1 MAGTRTATPHPV
13 GQNNQQKLIMA
24 VAIRNLFLTIIFL
37 CAFCAVSLAQG
48 LESEYT
54 LSTGGTVE
62 ITNRAGRVE
71 VHAVADP
78 EDAPADAK
86 NVKITATSDGKVYE
100 NEVAISASGSSII
113 VEVKPGDTRKRID
126 LAITVPERTKINI
139 ETDAGDAR
147 IGGNLELIDVKTQTG
162 TIAVDVPTDD
172 VKYDFLWTEA
182 RPRFVSDIDLDDV
195 KEKSAGRFALKGTVV
210 NGIDPNAHR
219 KDKKGKTDDKKK
231 EESKPAD
238 DPPDNQVDA
247 ASDKKESKKEKR
259 AKAREQAAK
268 TVSLKLTTARGIVIF
283 NVPPN
288 EVASDLRERPLSNA
302 AKAIVRS
309 GDSFLMEAI
318 RRTSP
323 KYFGDYLKTLPP
335 MKREPRFGTR
345 ATGPGGTAAS
355 IKTAIVSVTDLDN
368 RSISDIKADE
378 FEVLENN
385 EPREVTSIRTV
396 TAPFNLV
403 LLLDVSGSVDN
414 YVNFIRK
421 AARNFVETVGPTD
434 RISIVTFNEDVH
446 VLSGFSGNKTKLSES
461 LDTFDAGGGTAYYD
475 ALAFTLSDTLRPLK
489 GERTAVVVLTDGDD
503 NRSFLAFN
511 SLLGSIQESGA
522 LIYPLYVPSGL
533 VAAGASNDPNI
544 GVDPL
549 RAKYMGLTTKAEGE
563 GAKLAEI
570 SGGQYYSIT
579 QLSQIQAAYD
589 DIVRQLR
596 TAYSVT
602 YKSTIAETNEKTA
615 SPRLKI
621 KVKRDNAFVKVN
633 SVAVVSESK

>member
-1 MAGTRTATPHPV
+1 
-13 GQNNQQKLIMA
+13 MA

-37 CAFCAVSLAQG
+37 CAFCAISFAQG
-48 LESEYT
+48 FESEYT
-54 LSTGGTVE
+54 LSTGGIVE
-62 ITNRAGRVE
+62 ITNHAGRVE
-71 VHAVADP
+71 VHAVAEPDH
-78 EDAPADAK
+78 APADAK

-100 NEVAISASGSSII
+100 NELAINASGSSIVI
-113 VEVKPGDTRKRID
+113 EVKPDDAKKRVD

-182 RPRFVSDIDLDDV
+182 RPRFVSDIELDDV

-210 NGIDPNAHR
+210 NGVDPNAHR
-219 KDKKGKTDDKKK
+219 KDKKDKKK
-231 EESKPAD
+231 EESTPAD
-238 DPPDNQVDA
+238 DPPDNPDEA
-247 ASDKKESKKEKR
+247 KSDKKESKKEKR

-345 ATGPGGTAAS
+345 TTGPGGTAAS

-368 RSISDIKADE
+368 RSISNIKADE

-434 RISIVTFNEDVH
+434 RISIVTFNDDVH
-446 VLSGFSGNKTKLSES
+446 VLSGFSGNKTKLSQS
-461 LDTFDAGGGTAYYD
+461 LDMFDAGGGTAYYD
-475 ALAFTLSDTLRPLK
+475 ALAFVLSDTLRPLK

-533 VAAGASNDPNI
+533 IAAGASNDPNI

-602 YKSTIAETNEKTA
+602 YKSTLAETNEKTA

-621 KVKRDNAFVKVN
+621 KVKRDNAFVKIN
-633 SVAVVSESK
+633 SVAVLSESK

>member
-1 MAGTRTATPHPV
+1 MAGTRTATPHSV
-13 GQNNQQKLIMA
+13 RQNNQQKLIMA
-24 VAIRNLFLTIIFL
+24 AAIRNFLLSIIFV
-37 CAFCAVSLAQG
+37 CSFCAVSQAQG
-48 LESEYT
+48 LTSEYT
-54 LSTGGTVE
+54 LSKGGTLEVVNRFGKVE
-62 ITNRAGRVE
+62 IQAQP
-71 VHAVADP
+71 VAD
-78 EDAPADAK
+78 DAPTDEK
-86 NVKITATSDGKVYE
+86 NVKITATGDGKVYE
-100 NEVAISASGSSII
+100 SDVSINASGSNI
-113 VEVKPGDTRKRID
+113 VIEVKPSDARKRVD

-139 ETDAGDAR
+139 ETKEGEAR
-147 IGGNLELIDVKTQTG
+147 VGGNLELINVKTQTG
-162 TIAVDVPTDD
+162 TIAVDVPTDEI
-172 VKYDFLWTEA
+172 KYDFLWTEA
-182 RPRFVSDIDLDDV
+182 RPRFVSDIELDDV
-195 KEKSAGRFALKGTVV
+195 KEKSAGRFSLKGTIVDGV
-210 NGIDPNAHR
+210 DPNAHR
-219 KDKKGKTDDKKK
+219 KDKKNKTNDRKQ
-231 EESKPAD
+231 EQVNPAD
-238 DPPDNQVDA
+238 DPPAEPDA
-247 ASDKKESKKEKR
+247 ADKKEGKKEKR
-259 AKAREQAAK
+259 EKAREQAAK

-288 EVASDLRERPLSNA
+288 EVASDLRERPLTNA

-309 GDSFLMEAI
+309 GDSLLMEAI

-335 MKREPRFGTR
+335 MKREPTFGTR
-345 ATGPGGTAAS
+345 TSGPGGTAAS

-368 RSISDIKADE
+368 RSISDIKANE

-421 AARNFVETVGPTD
+421 AARNFVETVGPSD
-434 RISIVTFNEDVH
+434 RVSIVTFNEDVH
-446 VLSGFSGNKTKLSES
+446 VLSGFSGNKVKLSQS

-475 ALAFTLSDTLRPLK
+475 ALAFVLADTLRPLK
-489 GERTAVVVLTDGDD
+489 GERTAIVVLTDGDD
-503 NRSFLAFN
+503 NRSFLSFN
-511 SLLGSIQESGA
+511 SMLGSIQESGA
-522 LIYPLYVPSGL
+522 LIYPLYVPSAL
-533 VAAGASNDPNI
+533 IAAGSSGDPNT

-563 GAKLAEI
+563 GAKLAEV

-579 QLSQIQAAYD
+579 QLSQIQTAYD

-602 YKSTIAETNEKTA
+602 YRSTLAETNGNTA

-621 KVKRDNAFVKVN
+621 KVKRDNAFVKIN
-633 SVAVVSESK
+633 SVAVLSESR

>member
-1 MAGTRTATPHPV
+1 M
-13 GQNNQQKLIMA
+13 IMA
-24 VAIRNLFLTIIFL
+24 AAIRNLLLSIIFV
-37 CAFCAVSLAQG
+37 CAFCAVSRAQA
-48 LESEYT
+48 LVSEYT

-62 ITNRAGRVE
+62 IANHAGRVE
-71 VHAVADP
+71 VQAAAEPD
-78 EDAPADAK
+78 DAPADTK
-86 NVKITATSDGKVYE
+86 NVKVTATSDGKVYE
-100 NEVAISASGSSII
+100 NEVSINASGSSIV

-126 LAITVPERTKINI
+126 LVITVPERTKISI
-139 ETDAGDAR
+139 ETNEGEAR
-147 IGGNLELIDVKTQTG
+147 VGGNLELIDVKTQTG
-162 TIAVDVPTDD
+162 TIAVDVPTDE

-182 RPRFVSDIDLDDV
+182 RPRFVSDIELDDV
-195 KEKSAGRFALKGTVV
+195 KEKSAGRFVLKGTIV
-210 NGIDPNAHR
+210 NGVDPNARR
-219 KDKKGKTDDKKK
+219 KDKKDKKNGQK
-231 EESKPAD
+231 REESDLAA
-238 DPPDNQVDA
+238 DPPDSPDKS
-247 ASDKKESKKEKR
+247 ASDKKESKEEKR
-259 AKAREQAAK
+259 TKAREQAAK

-288 EVASDLRERPLSNA
+288 EVASDLRERPLTNA

-309 GDSFLMEAI
+309 GDSLLMEAV

-335 MKREPRFGTR
+335 MKREPRFGTQT
-345 ATGPGGTAAS
+345 AGPGGTVAS
-355 IKTAIVSVTDLDN
+355 VKTAIVSVTDLDN
-368 RSISDIKADE
+368 RSIADIKADE

-385 EPREVTSIRTV
+385 QPREVTSIRTV

-446 VLSGFSGNKTKLSES
+446 VLSGFSGNKVKLSQS

-475 ALAFTLSDTLRPLK
+475 ALAFVLADTLRPLK
-489 GERTAVVVLTDGDD
+489 GERTAIVVLTDGDD
-503 NRSFLAFN
+503 NRSFLSFN
-511 SLLGSIQESGA
+511 SMLGSIQESGA

-533 VAAGASNDPNI
+533 IAAGSSGDPNT

-579 QLSQIQAAYD
+579 QLSQIQSAYD

-602 YKSTIAETNEKTA
+602 YRSTLAETNGTAA
-615 SPRLKI
+615 SPKLKI
-621 KVKRDNAFVKVN
+621 KVKRDNAFVKIN
-633 SVAVVSESK
+633 SVAVLSESK

>member
-1 MAGTRTATPHPV
+1 MAF
-13 GQNNQQKLIMA
+13 
-24 VAIRNLFLTIIFL
+24 AIRNPFLSIIFL
-37 CAFCAVSLAQG
+37 CFFCAVSQAQG
-48 LESEYT
+48 LVSEYT
-54 LSTGGTVE
+54 LSTGGTLDVV
-62 ITNRAGRVE
+62 NNFGKVE
-71 VHAVADP
+71 VQAEPAAD
-78 EDAPADAK
+78 DAPTDQK
-86 NVKITATSDGKVYE
+86 NVKITPASDSRVYE
-100 NEVAISASGSSII
+100 NEVFVNASASHI
-113 VEVKPGDTRKRID
+113 VIEVKPSDTRKRID

-139 ETDAGDAR
+139 ETNEGEAR
-147 IGGNLELIDVKTQTG
+147 VGGNLELIDVKTQTG
-162 TIAVDVPTDD
+162 TIAVDVPTDE

-182 RPRFVSDIDLDDV
+182 RPRFVSDIELDDV
-195 KEKSAGRFALKGTVV
+195 KEKSAGRFSLKGSIIK
-210 NGIDPNAHR
+210 GIDPNAHR
-219 KDKKGKTDDKKK
+219 RDKKSKPNDTKR
-231 EESKPAD
+231 EEVKPAD
-238 DPPDNQVDA
+238 DSSAEPDA
-247 ASDKKESKKEKR
+247 AGKKENKKEKR
-259 AKAREQAAK
+259 EKAREQAAK

-288 EVASDLRERPLSNA
+288 EVASDLRERPLTNA

-309 GDSFLMEAI
+309 GDSLLMEAI

-335 MKREPRFGTR
+335 MKREPAFGTR
-345 ATGPGGTAAS
+345 TAHTGGTAAS

-446 VLSGFSGNKTKLSES
+446 VLSAFSGNKSKLSES

-475 ALAFTLSDTLRPLK
+475 ALAFVLSDTLRPLK

-533 VAAGASNDPNI
+533 IAVGASNDPNI

-549 RAKYMGLTTKAEGE
+549 RAKYMGLTTKAKGE

-602 YKSTIAETNEKTA
+602 YKSTLADTNEKTA

-621 KVKRDNAFVKVN
+621 KVKRDNAFVKIN
-633 SVAVVSESK
+633 SVAVLSESK

>member
-1 MAGTRTATPHPV
+1 MAGTCSATPHSV
-13 GQNNQQKLIMA
+13 RKDNQQKLKMA
-24 VAIRNLFLTIIFL
+24 AAIRNLLLSIIFVCSL
-37 CAFCAVSLAQG
+37 CAVSQAQG
-48 LESEYT
+48 LTSEYT
-54 LSTGGTVE
+54 LSTGGTLE
-62 ITNRAGRVE
+62 IINNFGRVE
-71 VHAVADP
+71 VQAVPAAD
-78 EDAPADAK
+78 DAPTDEK
-86 NVKITATSDGKVYE
+86 NVKITAASEGKVYE
-100 NEVAISASGSSII
+100 NEVSINASGSNI
-113 VEVKPGDTRKRID
+113 VIEVKPSDTHKRID

-139 ETDAGDAR
+139 ETNEGEAR
-147 IGGNLELIDVKTQTG
+147 VGGNLELIDVKTQTG
-162 TIAVDVPTDD
+162 TIAVDVPTED

-182 RPRFVSDIDLDDV
+182 RPRFVSDIELDDV

-210 NGIDPNAHR
+210 NGVDPNAHR
-219 KDKKGKTDDKKK
+219 KDKKDNKKK
-231 EESKPAD
+231 EESKPAE
-238 DPPDNQVDA
+238 DPPDNQDET

-288 EVASDLRERPLSNA
+288 EVASDLRERPLTNA

-323 KYFGDYLKTLPP
+323 KYFGDYLRTLPP
-335 MKREPRFGTR
+335 MKREPKFGTR
-345 ATGPGGTAAS
+345 AAGPGGTAAS

-385 EPREVTSIRTV
+385 QPREVTSIRTV

-446 VLSGFSGNKTKLSES
+446 VLSSFSGNKVKLSQS

-475 ALAFTLSDTLRPLK
+475 ALAFVLSDTLRPLK

-511 SLLGSIQESGA
+511 SMLGSIQESGA

-533 VAAGASNDPNI
+533 IAAGASNDPNI

-602 YKSTIAETNEKTA
+602 YRSTLAETNNNAA

-621 KVKRDNAFVKVN
+621 KVKRDNAFVKIN
-633 SVAVVSESK
+633 SVAVLSESK